1 MKTLLLTLTITIIG
15 LAAKPLTAG
24 QGVCKETLTRT
35 CVAGESMCRPV
46 TTVEVCRRNYT
57 KAVCILGQ
65 IKQIPFV
72 EVTYKTT
79 GKCGKTVTWKKV
91 YRGQG
96 PATS

>member
-1 MKTLLLTLTITIIG
+1 MKTLLLTLTIAIIG
-15 LAAKPLTAG
+15 LTGENLTAG
-24 QGVCKETLTRT
+24 QGVCKDTLKRT

-57 KAVCILGQ
+57 KAVCVLCN
-65 IKQIPFV
+65 IKHIPYV
-72 EVTYKTT
+72 EVTYRTT
-79 GKCGKTVTWKKV
+79 DKCGKIVTWKKV